1 MSSLVISTTQQFNR
15 RSFGFLF
22 DKRAT
27 LDPGQSKIINSINNN
42 MKKTKTPGVMEQ
54 SINYKHS
61 TKKAGKLGY
70 GRLYGTTGS
79 LETLEK
85 ECRGTI
91 CRDFYHDIDIENCHP
106 VILVQFAKNKYN
118 VDLPE
123 VDKYVDNRE
132 MYLKS
137 VMDENGISREDAKQA
152 VISILYGGSCSP
164 VSFLY
169 ALSSEVRGF
178 SKKLFKIDTYAELA
192 EVCKAEDNRYGSFLS
207 YVLQTE
213 ERNIMLTMK
222 SWFEKEG
229 WSVDA
234 LCYDGVM
241 IRKRE
246 GVEYDLK
253 ACEMAIKEKTGYIVK
268 LVNKEFS
275 YYDMPTVSDEI
286 TKGVSAEVYNKMKED
301 FEKSNFYYAPAN
313 EMIEVRGNELCKMSL
328 DHAREY
334 YSAKWRFSHSERFD
348 DYTTFFDVWRKDPT
362 RRMIYQISMK
372 ESDDPGVFV
381 LPPRFAWTEEG
392 IESNIAVEKFCEII
406 ELLGNEEQQRYIIR
420 WLAQMIQ
427 KPFERCGTAL
437 VISGDKR
444 TGKDT
449 PFDFFRKYVIGEDYS
464 RNYTCSGY
472 QFFDKHDTGR
482 MNMLLCKVEEANRK
496 VFIANADKFKSLI
509 TADSEMFNYK
519 GKNPISVE
527 NYNRFVLTTNGACP
541 VELSDGEQR
550 FLVATCSNARKHDLP
565 YWTEVRSVLFNKEAG
580 RAVGRWLNA
589 LDISGFEFRKV
600 PQDEFQNTI
609 VESEATSEDMF
620 VKDWDGVEISMIDLY
635 NKYRS
640 FCADRALPMC
650 LNSKSF
656 GHALLKLL
664 RNKSVIKKHRNDGNY
679 YSKPPSRDAPPSP
692 EDS

>member
-1 MSSLVISTTQQFNR
+1 MLS
-15 RSFGFLF
+15 
-22 DKRAT
+22 
-27 LDPGQSKIINSINNN
+27 
-42 MKKTKTPGVMEQ
+42 MKWW
-54 SINYKHS
+54 
-61 TKKAGKLGY
+61 
-70 GRLYGTTGS
+70 
-79 LETLEK
+79 LES
-85 ECRGTI
+85 
-91 CRDFYHDIDIENCHP
+91 
-106 VILVQFAKNKYN
+106 Q
-118 VDLPE
+118 
-123 VDKYVDNRE
+123 
-132 MYLKS
+132 
-137 VMDENGISREDAKQA
+137 
-152 VISILYGGSCSP
+152 
-164 VSFLY
+164 
-169 ALSSEVRGF
+169 
-178 SKKLFKIDTYAELA
+178 
-192 EVCKAEDNRYGSFLS
+192 
-207 YVLQTE
+207 
-213 ERNIMLTMK
+213 
-222 SWFEKEG
+222 G
-229 WSVDA
+229 WSVDV

-246 GVEYDLK
+246 GIVCDLK
-253 ACEMAIKEKTGYIVK
+253 ACEIAVMEKTGYDIR
-268 LVNKEFS
+268 LVCKEFS
-275 YYDMPTVSDEI
+275 YYDMPLPVEEVAKGI
-286 TKGVSAEVYNKMKED
+286 THDAYNKMKED

-334 YSAKWRFSHSERFD
+334 YSAKWRFSHSEKFD

-362 RRMIYQISMK
+362 RRMIYKIDMK
-372 ESDDPGVFV
+372 ESNDPGTFV
-381 LPPRFAWTEEG
+381 LPPRFAWAEEG
-392 IESNIAVEKFCEII
+392 IESDVAVKKFCEII

-427 KPFERCGTAL
+427 KPFELCGTAL

-482 MNMLLCKVEEANRK
+482 MNMLMCKVEEANRK

-509 TADSEMFNYK
+509 TADSEMFNDK
-519 GKNPISVE
+519 GKRPVNVA

-550 FLVATCSNARKHDLP
+550 FLVATCSNDRKHDLP

-609 VESEATSEDMF
+609 VESEATSEDLF
-620 VKDWDGVEISMIDLY
+620 VKDWDGVESSMVDLY
-635 NKYRS
+635 NKYRC
-640 FCADRALPMC
+640 FCTDKALPYC

-656 GHALLKLL
+656 GMALLKLL
-664 RNKSVIKKHRNDGNY
+664 RNKTVIKKHKEDGNF
-679 YSKPPSRDAPPSP
+679 YSKPPSKDAPPSP
-692 EDS
+692 QES